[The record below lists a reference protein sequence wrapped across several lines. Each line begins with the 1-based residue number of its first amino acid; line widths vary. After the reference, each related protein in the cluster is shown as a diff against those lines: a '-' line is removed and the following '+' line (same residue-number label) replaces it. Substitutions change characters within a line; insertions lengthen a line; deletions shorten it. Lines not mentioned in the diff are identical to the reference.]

1 MLDRFHTVSLRKWGE
16 LWPDLHLLQE
26 GEMASQIDI
35 RIFFCM
41 SICNS
46 IHKQGCLVLQGK
58 KENWGYL
65 AHQGPLDFQVWR
77 ENQVSRDSLVY
88 RVHQVHQ
95 DYQGHLW
102 KVLKVALAHQV
113 FQEGQVRAWS
123 IPINICQYFHILLV
137 GYQPLNFLNLFGWVS
152 SSLMA

>member
-1 MLDRFHTVSLRKWGE
+1 MLDQFYAVSLRKWGE

-26 GEMASQIDI
+26 RDNGSANWHLD
-35 RIFFCM
+35 FFAYLFVAAL
-41 SICNS
+41 INVA
-46 IHKQGCLVLQGK
+46 GLVLQDK
-58 KENWGYL
+58 KENWVYP

-77 ENQVSRDSLVY
+77 ANQVSMDSLVY

-113 FQEGQVRAWS
+113 FQEGRVRAWS
-123 IPINICQYFHILLV
+123 VPINICQCFHILLV
-137 GYQPLNFLNLFGWVS
+137 GYQPLNFLNLFGWRS